1 MNNLAA
7 KYGAGFTEAPDAN
20 FPTGGFKNET
30 TPGLF
35 DGTPYE
41 KGWADDLNA
50 MMQGLIKA
58 AGITVSGSTDTV
70 LVSQILQGML
80 YQVQTADYFEDSG
93 AADAYILAPLSN
105 NYAPDSY
112 SLGQTFRF
120 IPDVTNTG
128 VSTVNVSSLGV
139 KSIKRADGTALR
151 AGDMTAGDTVF
162 MYYDGT
168 DFLLFYSTADKTK
181 IDEGL
186 TFDEDSS
193 ENAGIVTL
201 LSTTTLITS
210 IDFGTVKVGDRI
222 HIDAAVGFTKGGTL
236 GAMSTQL
243 AKKSGD
249 TAVIEFVHDST
260 TLFQKTP
267 AYGSAVTGNLA
278 MSAILKVTGAG
289 TLELEFSGASAG
301 SDSTVAAGDG
311 ELYGYFL
318 RRQ

>member
-186 TFDEDSS
+186 TFDFSS
-193 ENAGIVTL
+193 AENAGLVTL
-201 LSTTTLITS
+201 LLAATEIAPL
-210 IDFGTVKVGDRI
+210 DLGTVKTGDIIRLEGSYTFTRL
-222 HIDAAVGFTKGGTL
+222 AAG
-236 GAMSTQL
+236 GAMQIL
-243 AKKSGD
+243 LDKKSGTATAEFLNNKGSVSQKVPAWPSLD
-249 TAVIEFVHDST
+249 TGDMTINN
-260 TLFQKTP
+260 TLR
-267 AYGSAVTGNLA
+267 VTGD
-278 MSAILKVTGAG
+278 G
-289 TLELEFSGASAG
+289 TLVVRLSGGSSGAN
-301 SDSTVAAGDG
+301 STVAIGGGQIAA
-311 ELYGYFL
+311 YFE
-318 RRQ
+318 RKQ